1 MILHKVQ
8 SVEALSNFMLLVTFR
23 NQEKRSYD
31 VKPLFEKWDV
41 FLPLA
46 KQEGLF
52 ERVHVD
58 TGGYGI
64 SWNDDIDLSCDELY
78 FNGVQPPK
86 CLNQ

>member
-46 KQEGLF
+46 
-52 ERVHVD
+52 
-58 TGGYGI
+58 
-64 SWNDDIDLSCDELY
+64 
-78 FNGVQPPK
+78 PPASSVARP
-86 CLNQ
+86 LEMR